1 MKKPRLRFTLNEDTL
16 LEAEQIVY
24 EYTYFY
30 DGAHYTEE
38 QLRQKLTLLIKSL
51 KSVSA
56 VAVIPE
62 VVEILVSGLK
72 EGSEVKGYAMFELG
86 GVAIKVMAKKF
97 VKHIDAEDVVDAND
111 LKDDNTQK

>member
-1 MKKPRLRFTLNEDTL
+1 MKKPRLRFTLNENTL
-16 LEAEQIVY
+16 FEAEQIVY
-24 EYTYFY
+24 EYTYYY

-38 QLRQKLTLLIKSL
+38 QLKQKLTLLLKSL
-51 KSVSA
+51 KSVST

-86 GVAIKVMAKKF
+86 GVAIKVMSKKL
-97 VKHIDAEDVVDAND
+97 VKHVDAEDVVDIND
-111 LKDDNTQK
+111 LEDDKTQK